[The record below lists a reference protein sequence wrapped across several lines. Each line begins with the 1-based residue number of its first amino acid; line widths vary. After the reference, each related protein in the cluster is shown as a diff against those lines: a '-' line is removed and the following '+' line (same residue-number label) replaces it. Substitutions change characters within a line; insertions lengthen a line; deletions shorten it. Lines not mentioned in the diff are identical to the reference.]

1 MINSNNMMR
10 VQKKGERERER
21 ERKRKRNGRIDVER

>member
-1 MINSNNMMR
+1 MMR